1 MAQTETNIATKI
13 DQKRSARLGTQP
25 VASLLAEYALPA
37 IVAMIASSLYNI
49 VDRIFI
55 GNGVGPY
62 AIAGLSIAMPI
73 MNLTTAFG
81 SMLGVGSSSL
91 ISIRLGQK
99 RHEEAKQVLGTT
111 FLLNMMV
118 GLCPIVD

>member
-1 MAQTETNIATKI
+1 MGLLKTGKMAQTETNIATKT

-73 MNLTTAFG
+73 MNI
-81 SMLGVGSSSL
+81 SQPESPSL
-91 ISIRLGQK
+91 
-99 RHEEAKQVLGTT
+99 
-111 FLLNMMV
+111 
-118 GLCPIVD
+118 